1 MKTKKSE
8 KNQKCK
14 IIKVHGMTCVSC
26 ENLLEEELQK
36 IEGVK
41 LVKASHKKRHIE
53 LHFEDVEPDENR
65 VNEEIKKLGYEIGEN
80 LEKKFFSKNR
90 ATPLQ
95 WFCSLL
101 TVGFIVLAYKVL
113 SLFDVWGL
121 VGFDTTD
128 VSLGIAFLIGIVASL
143 SSCLAVVGGVVV
155 SFASKYQAKGNFY
168 QKNVK
173 PHLHFHIGRLTCF
186 FVLGGLLGVI
196 GSWFDMS
203 SAFNGWLTALVAV
216 VMFLLGLNILGFL
229 PSPSSF
235 GVRLPKKSMQY
246 WNKLK
251 TSEHKSAPFL
261 LGAFTFF
268 LPCGFTQS
276 MQLFAITVGSFWLG
290 GLSLF
295 LFALGTAP
303 ILIGVGIAASR
314 FQNKKMIVF
323 QKVMGF
329 VVLIF
334 AFYTLLTGLTISGIN
349 LDLGWSKD
357 YGSTITKA
365 NIQEVVMTVDYK
377 GYSPN
382 VFTIKKGVPVKWT
395 INVKQMTGCTN
406 EIIVPDLGI
415 KKKLQYGTNVIQFT
429 PTKVGDLSF
438 SCWMGMVRGKFIVT
452 DSSSSVN
459 KPASGGAPYK
469 VKEIQD
475 NSLNTTCDGGGACGG
490 SCGQPSCGCG
500 G

>member
-1 MKTKKSE
+1 MKNKENKF
-8 KNQKCK
+8 K
-14 IIKVHGMTCVSC
+14 IVKVHGMTCVSC
-26 ENLLEEELQK
+26 ESLLEDELK
-36 IEGVK
+36 NIEGVK
-41 LVKASHKKRHIE
+41 LVKASHKNKTVE
-53 LHFEDVEPDENR
+53 LHFEDIEPNESQ
-65 VNEEIKKLGYEIGEN
+65 VNSTIKELGYEIGEN
-80 LEKKFFSKNR
+80 LERKFFGKNR
-90 ATPLQ
+90 ATPKQ
-95 WFCSLL
+95 WFYSLL
-101 TVGFIVLAYKVL
+101 VVVLIILAYKL
-113 SLFDVWGL
+113 LIRFDVMGL
-121 VGFDTTD
+121 VVFDTTN

-155 SFASKYQAKGNFY
+155 SFASKYQTKGNFY
-168 QKNVK
+168 HKNVK
-173 PHLHFHIGRLTCF
+173 PHLHFHAGRMICF
-186 FVLGGLLGVI
+186 FVLGGILGIV

-203 SAFNGWLTALVAV
+203 SAFNGWLTAFVAV

-229 PSPSSF
+229 PSPSAY
-235 GVRLPKKSMQY
+235 GIRLPKKSMKY

-251 TSEHKSAPFL
+251 SSEHKSAPFL

-276 MQLFAITVGSFWLG
+276 MQLFAITTGSFWLG

-303 ILIGVGIAASR
+303 VLIGVGIAASR
-314 FQNKKMIVF
+314 FKNKKMIIF

-334 AFYTLLTGLTISGIN
+334 AFYTLLTGLTIAGIN
-349 LDLGWSKD
+349 LDLGWGKD
-357 YGSTITKA
+357 YGATITNA
-365 NIQEVVMTVDYK
+365 NIQEVVMTVDYS

-382 VFTIKKGVPVKWT
+382 VFTIKKGIPVKWT

-415 KKKLQYGTNVIQFT
+415 KKKLQYGENIIQFT
-429 PTKVGDLSF
+429 PTKVGNLSF

-452 DSSSSVN
+452 NGGNQSTANSIAPAAYQDS
-459 KPASGGAPYK
+459 G
-469 VKEIQD
+469 
-475 NSLNTTCDGGGACGG
+475 LNTTCGASTGGG
-490 SCGQPSCGCG
+490 CGCG